1 MLRSVGTRA
10 FPRAGTTVSTALTR
24 QKSKETVKPHRSD
37 ATRLKV
43 CIRAAT
49 TKRIPREVIAGGESG
64 AAGRQD
70 GLHGELFDFE
80 QGRDLGDLL
89 RRLLNGVGGGGGGT
103 IGSSHGDGRQGPKS
117 EAMGGGDGRRRGF
130 GEELELRGG

>member
-89 RRLLNGVGGGGGGT
+89 RRLLNGVGGGGT

-117 EAMGGGDGRRRGF
+117 EAMGEGKDSERS
-130 GEELELRGG
+130 